1 MNPDHQE
8 FKNFLD
14 LVNSATIT
22 AISSFHHLDIR
33 SAKGKSAQVNQL
45 LNHFTKATYCHTVVE
60 QLSEAEREV
69 VNALLS
75 TKTRTLS
82 AGAIYRRLL
91 QKKLVEPLKDINRYQ
106 PPSPQAVNSRKFG
119 EIMARLLAL
128 GLVFGQVETR
138 YGQQEMLT
146 FNLVN
151 AYTIPTL
158 MANLLPDPPPEPA
171 WQPADCKAPGKVKEG
186 SARVLQR
193 DLYLYYSYVRNKGVE
208 LTQRGRVLKRQLT
221 LLNETLLERE
231 TIEKGLGEEGYPRLV
246 FLRAMLGGLGA
257 LNEFSSALIAET
269 SPKFFTQNPH
279 ERILSVFE
287 KFTSLVSWN
296 EFWDFPGPTV
306 TGYGYLGRPLSAP
319 IGLLDARRRLLLY
332 FHLPAVWIGL
342 DNFLQHIQSVDYDF
356 LFPHNLPGIGYSP
369 YAEYG
374 NPFSWSFP
382 QVRDEADGWRRVEGH
397 FIHAT
402 LQALAWM
409 GLVDLG
415 YDEGRLTAFKLTA
428 IGMWI
433 LAGGPRPDIPSEGGR
448 VILQPNFTI
457 TAFDPVSDQ
466 TLMTLEQFAERGPSG
481 RTTEF
486 TLTQAA
492 VYRGQRSGWE
502 TPRIAAFLKEVTGA
516 DLPGN
521 VARTLEEWQGLYE
534 RITIYPSVTLIH
546 AADPADLEKTGVAPE
561 WAELM
566 APTAAVLRPDRKME
580 KVIQFLHSRNWLPR
594 QVTQG
599 ERAEHFAGLDE
610 HGRLLL
616 PEGTLSFYHY
626 AHLHRLAD
634 QDNEGQYHLT
644 AHSVQRAVRSG
655 LTAPQMIE
663 LLNALLVDP
672 LPAEWEKRII
682 IWSGHLGKAAIRQTV
697 LLRFEKDGA
706 LKELMQDAEI
716 ARLLHPLPPREAHT
730 TLEVR
735 AADLERLRDL
745 LADRGVM
752 LED

>member
-1 MNPDHQE
+1 MNPDQQE
-8 FKNFLD
+8 FKNILD

-22 AISSFHHLDIR
+22 AISSFHHLNLSSI
-33 SAKGKSAQVNQL
+33 KGKSAQVNQL
-45 LNHFTKATYCHTVVE
+45 LSHFTKATYCHTAVE

-82 AGAIYRRLL
+82 AGVLYRRLL

-106 PPSPQAVNSRKFG
+106 PPSPQAVNSRKFS

-128 GLVFGQVETR
+128 GLVFGQTEAR

-151 AYTIPTL
+151 TYTIPAV
-158 MANLLPDPPPEPA
+158 MANLLPAPPPEPA
-171 WQPADCKAPGKVKEG
+171 WQPADCKDPGKVKEG

-208 LTQRGRVLKRQLT
+208 LTQRRQVLKRQLT
-221 LLNETLLERE
+221 LLNETLLEQE

-246 FLRAMLGGLGA
+246 FLRAMLGALGA
-257 LNEFSSALIAET
+257 LTEFSTALVAET

-279 ERILSVFE
+279 ERILSVLE

-306 TGYGYLGRPLSAP
+306 TGYLGRPLSAP
-319 IGLLDARRRLLLY
+319 SGLLDARRRLLLY
-332 FHLPAVWIGL
+332 FHLPAGWIGL

-356 LFPHNLPGIGYSP
+356 LFPHSLPGIGYSP

-382 QVRDEADGWRRVEGH
+382 QVRDEADGWGRVEGH

-402 LQALAWM
+402 LHVLAWM

-415 YDEGRLTAFKLTA
+415 YDEERLTAFKLTA
-428 IGMWI
+428 IGQWI
-433 LAGGPRPDIPSEGGR
+433 LAGGTRPEIPTEGGR

-486 TLTQAA
+486 SLTQAA

-502 TPRIAAFLKEVTGA
+502 VPRIAAFLKEVTGA

-521 VARTLEEWQGLYE
+521 VARTLQEWQGLYE
-534 RITIYPSVTLIH
+534 RITIYPAVTLIH

-566 APTAAVLRPDRKME
+566 APTGAVLRPDRKME
-580 KVIQFLHSRNWLPR
+580 KVIHFLHSRNWLPR
-594 QVTQG
+594 QVTP
-599 ERAEHFAGLDE
+599 EDDTETLVCLDE
-610 HGRLLL
+610 SGRLLL
-616 PEGTLSFYHY
+616 PEGNLSFYIH
-626 AHLHRLAD
+626 ARLLRLAD

-644 AHSVQRAVRSG
+644 AHSVQRAVRGG
-655 LTAPQMIE
+655 LTAPQMIGM
-663 LLNALLVDP
+663 LNDLLVDP

-716 ARLLHPLPPREAHT
+716 ARLLHPMPPREMHT